1 MLLTSTNISKE
12 QATLEFILKY
22 VTDRFGFGFTN
33 QLTAN
38 KEPSQLQLLAPF
50 N

>member
-22 VTDRFGFGFTN
+22 VTDRFGFTN